1 MHVHLPKGFHGW
13 RELAKEVGI
22 IVLGVL
28 IALSFEQLV
37 QIWHWRQETRMTRQ
51 ELTNELSY
59 DALFAGERVAI
70 QQCLRDRIQSLTAK
84 LNSTNGHWAADPMV
98 FGNARKSIAGSVL
111 VTGIP
116 MAYRAPRRPFL
127 SDGWETAKSSAVLD
141 HMGRDDIHDF
151 EFTYKGVS
159 EMRSLEDEESSL
171 EPQLSFLSFDQ
182 TLDPQSRVQA
192 LIVLARLDML
202 NSDIALIATQ
212 MLAGIRSMN
221 LQLGALRRLRGVQT
235 FEQSRHSLMQEDRD
249 RFGSCVRPAPTA

>member
-1 MHVHLPKGFHGW
+1 MHVHLPKAFHGW

-37 QIWHWRQETRMTRQ
+37 QIWHWRNETRMTRQ
-51 ELTNELSY
+51 ELASELSY

-70 QQCLRDRIQSLTAK
+70 EECLRDRIKDLTAK
-84 LNSTNGHWAADPMV
+84 LNNAGGHWTADPMV
-98 FGNARKSIAGSVL
+98 FGKPRKAIAGNVL

-116 MAYRAPRRPFL
+116 MAYRAPQRPFL

-151 EFTYKGVS
+151 EFAYKGIG
-159 EMRSLEDEESSL
+159 EIRTLEDEETSL

-182 TLDPQSRVQA
+182 NLDPQSRVQA
-192 LIVLARLDML
+192 LVVLARLDLL
-202 NSDIALIATQ
+202 NSDIALIARQ
-212 MLAGIRSMN
+212 MLAGIRSMD
-221 LQLGALRRLRGVQT
+221 LQLGMLRRLKRVQT
-235 FEQSRHSLMQEDRD
+235 FEQSQRNLMQEDRD
-249 RFGSCVRPAPTA
+249 RFGGCVRPAPPA

>member
-1 MHVHLPKGFHGW
+1 MHVHLPKAFHTW
-13 RELAKEVGI
+13 REFAKEVGI

-28 IALSFEQLV
+28 IALGFEQLV
-37 QIWHWRQETRMTRQ
+37 QIWHWRHETRMTRQ

-59 DALFAGERVAI
+59 DALFASERIAI
-70 QQCLRDRIQSLTAK
+70 QECLRDRIKGLTAK

-98 FGNARKSIAGSVL
+98 FGNPRKAIAGSTL

-127 SDGWETAKSSAVLD
+127 SDNWDAAKSSAVLD
-141 HMGRDDIHDF
+141 HMSRDDIHDF
-151 EFTYKGVS
+151 EFTYKGVG
-159 EMRSLEDEESSL
+159 EIRTLEDEESSL

-212 MLAGIRSMN
+212 MLAGIRSMG
-221 LQLGALRRLRGVQT
+221 LQLGALRRLKRVQT
-235 FEQSRHSLMQEDRD
+235 FDQSRQGLMQEDRD
-249 RFGSCVRPAPTA
+249 RFGGCVRPAPAA